1 MLPFRTKTALCIED
15 FRVRLTDRP
24 GWVWG
29 TARLPQQGEEIF
41 CAAGMGTVTALHGK
55 TGDGSR
61 LVQIGLENAVRRP
74 FFAAASNVLL
84 APLSNVIPEDVPSS
98 GEGPARHDGAHG
110 VARRDGGH
118 GIHPVN
124 PSATDPSCL

>member
-1 MLPFRTKTALCIED
+1 MLPYRTKTALRIED
-15 FRVRLTDRP
+15 FQVRLADHP

-61 LVQIGLENAVRRP
+61 LVQIGLTNAARRP

-84 APLSNVIPEDVPSS
+84 APLGDLMPEVVPSGGDVPPAKTEPELWL
-98 GEGPARHDGAHG
+98 GETAGTAYIR
-110 VARRDGGH
+110 
-118 GIHPVN
+118 
-124 PSATDPSCL
+124 

>member
-1 MLPFRTKTALCIED
+1 MLPYRTTTALRVED

-24 GWVWG
+24 GWVRG

-61 LVQIGLENAVRRP
+61 LVQIGLASAAQHP

-84 APLSNVIPEDVPSS
+84 RPAAAAVPEAGARNGSGAPSTAE
-98 GEGPARHDGAHG
+98 PA
-110 VARRDGGH
+110 VWLGGSP
-118 GIHPVN
+118 GTAYIR
-124 PSATDPSCL
+124 

>member
-1 MLPFRTKTALCIED
+1 MLPFRTKTALRIED

-84 APLSNVIPEDVPSS
+84 APLSNVIPEDVRS
-98 GEGPARHDGAHG
+98 GGEVPPATTEPMVWLGETAGTAYVR
-110 VARRDGGH
+110 
-118 GIHPVN
+118 
-124 PSATDPSCL
+124 